1 MQCTVNADVYAEDA
15 RNPSLLIIALTG
27 GLMAYNSYHCSSFFK
42 IDLFLVSY
50 ANYIIPKE
58 NFNFE
63 IFCKKGFMEK
73 FVKIT
78 GKYLC
83 WRLFLNRISVLH
95 RHVFSCEFCKIFQN
109 IFLLKSSGGYFFQ
122 INPNLKKRR
131 KNTLNSEMN

>member
-1 MQCTVNADVYAEDA
+1 MQCTINADVYAEDA

-27 GLMAYNSYHCSSFFK
+27 GLMAYNSYHYSSFFK
-42 IDLFLVSY
+42 IDLFLVSH

-63 IFCKKGFMEK
+63 IFCKKGFLEK

-83 WRLFLNRISVLH
+83 WRLFLNRISVLLGH
-95 RHVFSCEFCKIFQN
+95 MYFPANFAKFFKTFS
-109 IFLLKSSGGYFFQ
+109 Y
-122 INPNLKKRR
+122 
-131 KNTLNSEMN
+131 

>member
-1 MQCTVNADVYAEDA
+1 MQCTINADVYAEDA

-27 GLMAYNSYHCSSFFK
+27 GLTAYNSYHCSSFFK
-42 IDLFLVSY
+42 IDLFLVSH

-63 IFCKKGFMEK
+63 IFCKKGFLEK

-83 WRLFLNRISVLH
+83 WRLFLNRISVLLGH
-95 RHVFSCEFCKIFQN
+95 MYFPANFAKFFKTFS
-109 IFLLKSSGGYFFQ
+109 Y
-122 INPNLKKRR
+122 
-131 KNTLNSEMN
+131 